1 MLTPEILKAFID
13 AGSFGLVAWM
23 VLHQFRRQDAAIAK
37 SAELEASTARIIA
50 ELTLQVARI
59 TGATPLE
66 IRESL
71 RQTRKE
77 TTT

>member
-1 MLTPEILKAFID
+1 MPTPDILKAFLD

-50 ELTLQVARI
+50 ELTLQVARL
-59 TGATPLE
+59 TGASSLE

-71 RQTRKE
+71 KQTRKD
-77 TTT
+77 TV